1 MLIKQCDKK
10 HYFCI
15 FLSKSIGVS
24 VFMERFSEILSD
36 LIIDK
41 GLSLRKLAEDSGV
54 SATQY
59 SKYLKG
65 AIPTI
70 PVAIRL
76 SNYFEHSIDFLFG
89 LVEDEKNF
97 KLNNT
102 YNLSN
107 FVSKYEN
114 LLKMNKTTHWKFSK
128 KYGLSES
135 ALRHWKYGDVPKLDS
150 LIIIAL
156 NLSTSIDYLIGRTDK
171 A

>member
-1 MLIKQCDKK
+1 MDK
-10 HYFCI
+10 
-15 FLSKSIGVS
+15 
-24 VFMERFSEILSD
+24 FSEILKD
-36 LIIDK
+36 LIEDK
-41 GLSLRKLAEDSGV
+41 GLSLRKIAEASGV
-54 SATQY
+54 SANQY

-70 PVAIRL
+70 PVAVRL

-89 LVEDEKNF
+89 LIEDDKNF
-97 KLNNT
+97 KFNNAYDLT
-102 YNLSN
+102 D

-114 LLKMNKTTHWKFSK
+114 LLETNKTTHWKFAK

-135 ALRHWKYGDVPKLDS
+135 ALRHWRYGDIPKLDS